1 MKKYIFYA
9 LSIFLFS
16 GVNMAAFGQ
25 TKIDCNQVLDQE
37 PYFAKHQAL
46 STDSLFLRDV
56 EVLKHCG
63 GYGDIDSL
71 MLKRSVLW
79 TILHTAMD
87 EGKPA
92 TYRTMINFMQ
102 EFKSTPHYRLF
113 VASLHLY
120 KNLGNTKVNPAE
132 FDLAQPFF
140 VQIGF
145 TKNDIDDFKEFIS
158 NPVHHNLTYIA
169 AAYEL
174 YMKEFELATGGSK

>member
-1 MKKYIFYA
+1 MKKYFFYNLLILL
-9 LSIFLFS
+9 LSGIKNTS
-16 GVNMAAFGQ
+16 FGQ
-25 TKIDCNQVLDQE
+25 TKIDCKQVLDQE
-37 PYFAKHQAL
+37 PYFSKHQAL
-46 STDSLFLRDV
+46 STDSLFLRDI
-56 EVLKHCG
+56 EILKHCG
-63 GYGDIDSL
+63 GYGELDTIL
-71 MLKRSVLW
+71 LKRSVLW
-79 TILHTAMD
+79 TILHTAVE

-132 FDLAQPFF
+132 FDVAQPFF

-158 NPVHHNLTYIA
+158 DPVHRDLTYI

-174 YMKEFELATGGSK
+174 YMKEFDLATGGSK

>member
-1 MKKYIFYA
+1 MVFGIKNV
-9 LSIFLFS
+9 S
-16 GVNMAAFGQ
+16 FGQ
-25 TKIDCNQVLDQE
+25 AKIDCNQVLDQE
-37 PYFAKHQAL
+37 PYFARHQAL
-46 STDSLFLRDV
+46 STDSLFIRDV

-63 GYGDIDSL
+63 GYDAIDTL

-79 TILHTAMD
+79 TILHTAME

-102 EFKSTPHYRLF
+102 EFKATPHYRLF

-158 NPVHHNLTYIA
+158 DPVHHDLTYI

-174 YMKEFELATGGSK
+174 YMKEFDLATGGSK

>member
-1 MKKYIFYA
+1 MKKYFFYT
-9 LSIFLFS
+9 LFIFLIF
-16 GVNMAAFGQ
+16 GVNSISFGQ
-25 TKIDCNQVLDQE
+25 IKIDCNQVLDQE
-37 PYFAKHQAL
+37 PYFAKHQT
-46 STDSLFLRDV
+46 SPTDSLFLKDV
-56 EVLKHCG
+56 EILKHCG
-63 GYGDIDSL
+63 GYDAIDTL

-79 TILHTAMD
+79 TILHTAME

-158 NPVHHNLTYIA
+158 QPVHHDLTYI

>member
-1 MKKYIFYA
+1 MKKYFFYTLFILL
-9 LSIFLFS
+9 LSGIKNTS
-16 GVNMAAFGQ
+16 FGQ

-37 PYFAKHQAL
+37 PYFSKHQAL
-46 STDSLFLRDV
+46 STDSLFLRDI
-56 EVLKHCG
+56 EILKHCG
-63 GYGDIDSL
+63 GYGELDTIL
-71 MLKRSVLW
+71 LKRSVLW
-79 TILHTAMD
+79 TILHTAVE

-132 FDLAQPFF
+132 FDVAQPFF

-158 NPVHHNLTYIA
+158 DPVHRDLTYI

-174 YMKEFELATGGSK
+174 YMKEFDLATGGSK